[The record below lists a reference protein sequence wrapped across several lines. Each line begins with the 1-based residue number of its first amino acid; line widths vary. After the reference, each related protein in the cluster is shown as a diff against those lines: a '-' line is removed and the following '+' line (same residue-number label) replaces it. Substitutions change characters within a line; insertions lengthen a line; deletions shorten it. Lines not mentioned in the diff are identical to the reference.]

1 MSVSSNKGRDVA
13 ASKTNTETL
22 RRLGKAIKNAQA
34 ARRKAGMELM
44 KCLKA
49 KCNPSESM
57 EAFLQFS
64 TIGPDPKS
72 DVKHIINLLSQ
83 VTLKDYNDLRLCSQS
98 KCLTAMRTYFEQSK
112 LLLIASLELIQ
123 YLITKIPQKHR

>member
-72 DVKHIINLLSQ
+72 DVKHIINLWSQ

>member
-1 MSVSSNKGRDVA
+1 MSLSTNKERAIA
-13 ASKTNTETL
+13 ATKTNTETL
-22 RRLGKAIKNAQA
+22 RRLGKAIKNAAA

-72 DVKHIINLLSQ
+72 DLKHIINLLTE
-83 VTLKDYNDLRLCSQS
+83 VTFEDYNDLRLCSQS

-112 LLLIASLELIQ
+112 LFLIASLELIQ
-123 YLITKIPQKHR
+123 YLITKIPQKRR